1 MLTNK
6 QLRTKALPSAEVK
19 AECEKLADGF
29 SLLDDFL
36 KACAAQGQTQ
46 AQVADKI
53 GPTQSA
59 VVRMQS
65 GSGKYSPSLVT
76 LTKYAGALGCKL
88 EVRLVPKPRPARNL
102 TIAQEPQRPSALW
115 LDFDV
120 KRHAHSSGALH
131 ALEY

>member
-88 EVRLVPKPRPARNL
+88 EVRLVPKNLNAQARCGL
-102 TIAQEPQRPSALW
+102 I
-115 LDFDV
+115 FDV
-120 KRHAHSSGALH
+120 KRHAHPSGALH